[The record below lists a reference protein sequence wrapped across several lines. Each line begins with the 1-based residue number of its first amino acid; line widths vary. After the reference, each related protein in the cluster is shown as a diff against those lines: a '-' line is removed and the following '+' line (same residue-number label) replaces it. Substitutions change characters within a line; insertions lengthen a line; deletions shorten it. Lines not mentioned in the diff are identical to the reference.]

1 MIIWN
6 DNDILFDG
14 IIVTVFCFLNSF
26 VFNVLIADVD
36 FVSITPKRVQPTDFW
51 RFNYMAHIIWNIHIV
66 LISYAPYGMVQL
78 LDIIGLDQG
87 LMRSTL
93 ALEFIVEL
101 LIESNFVSLS
111 GSNSLYR
118 TGPLMIAIIFMMGTK
133 YDCNDDDNWDLI

>member
-1 MIIWN
+1 M
-6 DNDILFDG
+6 
-14 IIVTVFCFLNSF
+14 TVFCFLNSF

-51 RFNYMAHIIWNIHIV
+51 RFNYMAHIIWNIHM

-87 LMRSTL
+87 LIMRSTL

-118 TGPLMIAIIFMMGTK
+118 AGPLMIAIIFMMGTK
-133 YDCNDDDNWDLI
+133 YDCNDDDNSDLI